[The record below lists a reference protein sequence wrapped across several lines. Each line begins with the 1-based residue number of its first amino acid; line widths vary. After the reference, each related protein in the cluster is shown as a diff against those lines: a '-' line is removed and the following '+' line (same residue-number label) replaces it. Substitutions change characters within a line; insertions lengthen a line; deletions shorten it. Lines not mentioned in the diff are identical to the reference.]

1 MWRFL
6 TYQFV
11 HVNAQHLISNMVMQ
25 LFLGVPLE
33 LSQSGWLG
41 TLKLLTLYTSGVL
54 YGSVLGTLLPHPT
67 KRLAGASAG
76 VYALISAHLA
86 SLILNWKED
95 GKVFRNRKDNNKSD
109 SHSFNPLVRSLL
121 IFKEG

>member
-54 YGSVLGTLLPHPT
+54 YGSVLGTLLPDAT
-67 KRLAGASAG
+67 NRLAGASAG

-86 SLILNWKED
+86 SLIINWRED
-95 GKVFRNRKDNNKSD
+95 GMVFRTRKDNNKSV
-109 SHSFNPLVRSLL
+109 SLSLNPLIR
-121 IFKEG
+121 

>member
-11 HVNAQHLISNMVMQ
+11 HVDAQHLISNMVSQ

-67 KRLAGASAG
+67 RGLAGASAG

-95 GKVFRNRKDNNKSD
+95 GRVFRTRKDNKKAVSKSV
-109 SHSFNPLVRSLL
+109 NPIVRSLF
-121 IFKEG
+121 ISEEG